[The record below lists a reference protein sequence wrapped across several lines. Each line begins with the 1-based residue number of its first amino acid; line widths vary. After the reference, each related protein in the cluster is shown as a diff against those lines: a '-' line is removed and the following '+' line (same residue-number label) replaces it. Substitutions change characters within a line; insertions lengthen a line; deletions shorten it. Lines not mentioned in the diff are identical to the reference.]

1 MWRAV
6 AWWNIDR
13 RCTGRMLRLAVG
25 LVYKESVRQVYE
37 ELRLLMRGQF
47 GFETVTVKLL
57 TSGVV
62 LSW

>member
-1 MWRAV
+1 
-6 AWWNIDR
+6 
-13 RCTGRMLRLAVG
+13 MLGLAVC

-47 GFETVTVKLL
+47 GFETLTAKLWN
-57 TSGVV
+57 GEVV